1 MAKGWDDI
9 KPKKKSVSPHA
20 RRPPQ
25 NGDEQFV
32 VDMMDHVLQNV
43 DQEPARHEW
52 RVSSFP
58 ICGLLHLLKQIKDEP
73 RPKPYSMDFFT
84 SVGTAVHE
92 TLQYHLVNAQ
102 KTGPLMVGNFE
113 CKACGQWKSDVAEGT
128 RRPPACPACGNTK
141 LHYVE
146 IDFKAHGISGH
157 LDGLI
162 ETRTRRIALEFKTTS
177 GPNVEDPTK
186 WLPYSKHFFQIETY
200 CFLLGYLYKK
210 PPTHYTIIYVN
221 RDGSFQPNASG
232 TRLPYYPFTYA
243 VTQDMMDRRRQ
254 EFGRTIKA
262 REIVNHVLKNPT
274 QKALQALAD
283 VRPCRSPEDYK
294 RNMKPAFFGDDQCP
308 YAKAGDCWKG
318 KQFGMIKPAS
328 DAWSMLQN
336 PGVPISITAEIPVS
350 YIDEIED

>member
-1 MAKGWDDI
+1 MPKSWDDV
-9 KPKKKSVSPHA
+9 KPKKKLVNPNA

-32 VDMMDHVLQNV
+32 VDMMDHVLQHVEN
-43 DQEPARHEW
+43 EPARHEW

-92 TLQYHLVNAQ
+92 TIQYHLTNAP
-102 KTGPLMVGNFE
+102 KTGGLMVGNFE
-113 CKACGQWKSDVAEGT
+113 CKRCGWKTETPEGQ
-128 RRPPACPACGNTK
+128 RRPRVCGNCQNEK
-141 LHYVE
+141 LHYIE
-146 IDFKAHGISGH
+146 IDFAAHGISGH

-162 ETRTRRIALEFKTTS
+162 ETQTRRIALEFKTTS

-200 CFLLGYLYKK
+200 CFLLGYLYRK

-221 RDGSFQPNASG
+221 RDGSFQPNPSG
-232 TRLPYYPFTYA
+232 TRIPYYSFTYKI
-243 VTQDMMDRRRQ
+243 TPEMMNRRRQ
-254 EFGRTIKA
+254 EFGRTFKA
-262 REIVNHVLKNPT
+262 REVVNHILKNPT
-274 QKALQALAD
+274 RGALSALSD
-283 VRPCRSPEDYK
+283 LRPCKSEEDYVK
-294 RNMKPAFFGDDQCP
+294 NMKPAFFGDDQCP
-308 YAKAGDCWKG
+308 YAKSGDCWKS
-318 KQFGMIKPAS
+318 KQLGLIKPAS
-328 DAWSMLQN
+328 DAWSLLQN
-336 PGVPISITAEIPVS
+336 PGAIADLTIEIPMT